1 MPHFRDRL
9 LIFAAAALLVV
20 GGIGLVEAVGWI
32 GKPFAGFLVLE
43 NRVVASAGL
52 AHWPATHGGEIYQ
65 HEITAI
71 NGTPLLHAD
80 QLHET
85 VQQLPVGTA
94 VTYTFRRGEAEFERS
109 VETRR
114 FALRDAALLFGTYLL
129 NGLVMG
135 GIALALFARQSRS
148 PRVRA
153 AVPLLF
159 VGALWGL
166 SAMDLYGPYR
176 LFRIHALCEAL
187 LFPAMLHMALAFP
200 SPLTLATRSAGVL
213 WAPYAFA
220 AGLALV
226 YQAGL
231 HDPAIYVTAHL
242 LATSALGVGMLAL
255 IASLV
260 ARYARPRSPALRQ
273 ELGVLALGAVL
284 ALSLPVALTLLEAF
298 TGGRMPQNAIGFTAF
313 LFPLALGYSVLRGET
328 PAAEP
333 PA

>member
-1 MPHFRDRL
+1 MFVRPPP
-9 LIFAAAALLVV
+9 AALAAVLLVV
-20 GGIGLVEAVGWI
+20 GLVGSLGAARFVGQ
-32 GKPFAGFLVLE
+32 PFAGFLVLE

-52 AHWPATHGGEIYQ
+52 AHWPATRGGEIYQ

-71 NGTPLLHAD
+71 NGTPLVHAD

-85 VQQLPVGTA
+85 VQQLPVGTP
-94 VTYTFRRGEAEFERS
+94 VRYTFRRGEAEFERS
-109 VETRR
+109 VATRR
-114 FALRDAALLFGTYLL
+114 FPLRDAALLFGTYLL

-153 AVPLLF
+153 AVPLLL

-176 LFRIHALCEAL
+176 LFRLHALCEVL
-187 LFPAMLHMALAFP
+187 LFPALLHMALAFP
-200 SPLTLATRSAGVL
+200 SRVTLATRSAGVV

-226 YQAGL
+226 YQVGL
-231 HDPAIYVTAHL
+231 HDPTIYVTAHL

-255 IASLV
+255 VASLV
-260 ARYARPRSPALRQ
+260 ARYAWPRSPALRQ
-273 ELGVLALGAVL
+273 ELGVPALGAVL
-284 ALSLPVALTLLEAF
+284 ALALPVALTLFESF
-298 TGGRMPQNAIGFTAF
+298 TGGRMPQNAVGFTAF
-313 LFPLALGYSVLRGET
+313 LFPLALGHWVLRSET